1 MTMSI
6 ANTPLLA
13 VGTYTLKMP
22 HVDGKGRGIEL
33 LRFDPA
39 TATLSAVGGYPDL
52 TNPSYLCVSQDRRHL
67 YSVREIGADG
77 DPGIDVF
84 TLDAQGATLQLEQR
98 ISSPGEWPCYIAVD
112 ATSKLLLLSNYL
124 SGEVLAYPLATD
136 GLVIDSPTILQRSGQ
151 GPNPERQE
159 GPHAHCALVSPDGRF
174 AYLADLGI
182 DAVVRHAIDAGKV
195 NPEAD
200 LTLPAVP
207 GAGPRHLA
215 FTADGKHLLVNHEL
229 GSSVSLYRLD
239 GPQVRRLAEASSLP
253 PAFDGQSGAGGM
265 HLHPSE
271 RFVYVANRGH
281 DSLFAARVDVENGS
295 LTPIGTWPSGGRTPR
310 DFTFSPDGGHLLCAS
325 QDDAV
330 IRIFSID
337 PHSGEL
343 THVGEDYPIASAVCL
358 QFI

>member
-1 MTMSI
+1 MST
-6 ANTPLLA
+6 ANTALLA

-22 HVDGKGRGIEL
+22 HVDGRGRGIEM
-33 LRFDPA
+33 LRFDPHQ
-39 TATLSAVGGYPDL
+39 ATLASVGVQTDL
-52 TNPSYLCVSQDRRHL
+52 TNPSYLCVSDDRRHL

-84 TLDAQGATLQLEQR
+84 ALDASTGTLELQQR
-98 ISSPGEWPCYIAVD
+98 ISSPGEWPCFIAVD
-112 ATSKLLLLSNYL
+112 ASTRLLLLSNYL
-124 SGEVLAYPLATD
+124 SGEVLAYPLQD
-136 GLVIDSPTILQRSGQ
+136 NGQVIDNPTVLQRSGH
-151 GPNPERQE
+151 GPNLERQE
-159 GPHAHCALVSPDGRF
+159 GPHAHCATVSADGRF

-182 DAVVRHAIDAGKV
+182 DAVVRHEIKEGKV
-195 NPEAD
+195 NPEPD
-200 LTLPAVP
+200 LALPAVP
-207 GAGPRHLA
+207 GSGPRHLA
-215 FTADGKHLLVNHEL
+215 FTADGRHLLVNHEL

-239 GPQVRRLAEASSLP
+239 GPQVRRLAEVSSLP
-253 PAFDGQSGAGGM
+253 PDFDGQSGAGGM
-265 HLHPSE
+265 HLHPNE

-281 DSLFAARVDVENGS
+281 DSVFAARVDVDDGS

-337 PHSGEL
+337 PDSGEL